1 MIICYTL
8 LIFTYYA
15 LGGEC
20 DEWLVSSS
28 TMSLHI
34 LYNIHNNYSRI
45 VTDHYLHYWEYIL
58 IPTAWSAYNNML
70 HSPYSDFRVH

>member
-8 LIFTYYA
+8 LVFTYCA
-15 LGGEC
+15 LGGAC
-20 DEWLVSSS
+20 DEWLLLPS

-34 LYNIHNNYSRI
+34 LYNIHNTYSRI

-58 IPTAWSAYNNML
+58 IPTHPL
-70 HSPYSDFRVH
+70 DQLLDKYSSFLNDD